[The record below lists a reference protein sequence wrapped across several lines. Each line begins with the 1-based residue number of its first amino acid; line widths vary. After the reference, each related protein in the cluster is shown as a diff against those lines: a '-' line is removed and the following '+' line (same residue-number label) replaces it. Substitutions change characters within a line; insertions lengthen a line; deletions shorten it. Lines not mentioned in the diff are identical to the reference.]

1 MMLFYVAQAV
11 GFCGMLLA
19 VISFQ
24 QNRRDRIALLQMVAS
39 AVWAVHFGLLTA
51 WAGMAMNLIGIA
63 RGFVF
68 YRKGKDRWATGAYW
82 PYLFSAVSVAA
93 CLCTWEGLLSLLPT
107 AGMVVS
113 SFGLW
118 ADAPRT
124 VRRLNLPGSLLWLTY
139 NWFSK
144 SWAGFL
150 TECCNT
156 CSILIAMLRF
166 DRRKS

>member
-1 MMLFYVAQAV
+1 MLFYIAQAV

-24 QNRRDRIALLQMVAS
+24 QNRRDRIAFLQMVAS

-82 PYLFSAVSVAA
+82 PYLFSAVSVVA
-93 CLCTWEGLLSLLPT
+93 CLCTWAGWLSLLPT
-107 AGMVVS
+107 VGMVVS

-139 NWFSK
+139 NWFSH

-156 CSILIAMLRF
+156 CSILVAMYRF